1 MDASWKP
8 LKLLSGRFRK
18 KNRASRVEVAA
29 SSFPWKTTTT
39 NPTIPTHKKTGENR
53 QTKKRVG
60 AHKKKRQ
67 KKKGKKK
74 KGKGKKKRKEPSIIS
89 LFSVA
94 KKKKR
99 KKRGKKDV
107 SDVVSSLAWKCHEFV
122 AQDIRFFFG
131 CFLPRLFP
139 SVFVVFEYYVV
150 SITSALFL
158 TITIRFCAR
167 SSSATL
173 SLSPKSTVVIIA
185 RCVGC
190 LPSAL
195 LRVVVVL

>member
-74 KGKGKKKRKEPSIIS
+74 KGNP

>member
-67 KKKGKKK
+67 KKKGKRNPLFNVALKK
-74 KGKGKKKRKEPSIIS
+74 
-89 LFSVA
+89 

-99 KKRGKKDV
+99 GEKR
-107 SDVVSSLAWKCHEFV
+107 
-122 AQDIRFFFG
+122 
-131 CFLPRLFP
+131 RL
-139 SVFVVFEYYVV
+139 
-150 SITSALFL
+150 
-158 TITIRFCAR
+158 
-167 SSSATL
+167 
-173 SLSPKSTVVIIA
+173 
-185 RCVGC
+185 
-190 LPSAL
+190 
-195 LRVVVVL
+195 

>member
-1 MDASWKP
+1 M
-8 LKLLSGRFRK
+8 
-18 KNRASRVEVAA
+18 
-29 SSFPWKTTTT
+29 
-39 NPTIPTHKKTGENR
+39 KTGKQKREWVL
-53 QTKKRVG
+53 TKK
-60 AHKKKRQ
+60 KD
-67 KKKGKKK
+67 
-74 KGKGKKKRKEPSIIS
+74 KKRKEKRKREKERKRRKYHP

>member
-1 MDASWKP
+1 M
-8 LKLLSGRFRK
+8 
-18 KNRASRVEVAA
+18 
-29 SSFPWKTTTT
+29 
-39 NPTIPTHKKTGENR
+39 KTGK
-53 QTKKRVG
+53 QKVG

-74 KGKGKKKRKEPSIIS
+74 KGDGNKKRKEP

-139 SVFVVFEYYVV
+139 SVFVVF
-150 SITSALFL
+150 
-158 TITIRFCAR
+158 
-167 SSSATL
+167 
-173 SLSPKSTVVIIA
+173 
-185 RCVGC
+185 
-190 LPSAL
+190 
-195 LRVVVVL
+195 